1 MPLRQENLSK
11 LKQTFPEK
19 NGGYKSSG
27 LSGGSIV
34 LVKQAGRQADK
45 ILIVHTK
52 LLKFN
57 I

>member
-27 LSGGSIV
+27 LGGGSIV
-34 LVKQAGRQADK
+34 LVKQAGRHSLYKTFK
-45 ILIVHTK
+45 IQHLMFGK
-52 LLKFN
+52 P
-57 I
+57 